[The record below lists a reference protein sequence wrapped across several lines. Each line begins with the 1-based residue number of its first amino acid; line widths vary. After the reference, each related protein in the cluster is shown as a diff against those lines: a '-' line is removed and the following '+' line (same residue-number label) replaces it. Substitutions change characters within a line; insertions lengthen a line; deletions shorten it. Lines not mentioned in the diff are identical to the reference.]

1 MGKQLAI
8 FISYLFHPLWMPLY
22 VMLIFWNI
30 NTKAMFISND
40 VVWHYILLV
49 VFINTL
55 LIPVLL
61 FWMMKRLKIIES
73 LHLDSQKDRFYPFAI
88 SGIFYLTTWYVF
100 SSLEIFTYLS
110 LVFVLAAVL
119 VFLAL
124 IINFFW
130 KISIHSMSMGAMSA
144 AILYFAAVH
153 FINSVWPV
161 YLVFILSGLVGFARL
176 KLKAHS
182 SAQVYVG
189 FLLGFAVLSIFTLG
203 YI

>member
-30 NTKAMFISND
+30 DTVFISND
-40 VVWHYILLV
+40 VVWLYILLV

-88 SGIFYLTTWYVF
+88 IGIFYLTTWYVF
-100 SSLEIFTYLS
+100 NSIEIFTYLS
-110 LVFVLAAVL
+110 LVFVLAAIL
-119 VFLAL
+119 VFFALA
-124 IINFFW
+124 INFFW
-130 KISIHSMSMGAMSA
+130 KISIHSMSMGAMSTA
-144 AILYFAAVH
+144 VLYLAAVH
-153 FINSVWPV
+153 FIDEVWPV
-161 YLVFILSGLVGFARL
+161 YLIFILSGLVGYARL

-182 SAQVYVG
+182 SSQVYIG
-189 FLLGFAVLSIFTLG
+189 YILGTLVVSIFFFTLL
-203 YI
+203 

>member
-8 FISYLFHPLWMPLY
+8 FISYIFHPLWMPLY

-30 NTKAMFISND
+30 DTVFISND
-40 VVWHYILLV
+40 VVWLYILLV

-88 SGIFYLTTWYVF
+88 IGIFYLTTWYVF
-100 SSLEIFTYLS
+100 NSIEIFTYLS
-110 LVFVLAAVL
+110 LVFVLAAIL
-119 VFLAL
+119 VFFALA
-124 IINFFW
+124 INFFW
-130 KISIHSMSMGAMSA
+130 KISIHSMSMGAMSTA
-144 AILYFAAVH
+144 VLYLAAVH
-153 FINSVWPV
+153 FIDEVWPV
-161 YLVFILSGLVGFARL
+161 YLIFILSGLVGYARL

-182 SAQVYVG
+182 SSQVYIG
-189 FLLGFAVLSIFTLG
+189 YILGTLVVSIFFFTLL
-203 YI
+203 

>member
-1 MGKQLAI
+1 
-8 FISYLFHPLWMPLY
+8 
-22 VMLIFWNI
+22 MLIFWNI

-40 VVWHYILLV
+40 VVWLYILLV

-61 FWMMKRLKIIES
+61 FWMMKRLNIIDS

-88 SGIFYLTTWYVF
+88 TGIFYLTTWYVF
-100 SSLEIFTYLS
+100 NSLEVFTYLS
-110 LVFVLAAVL
+110 LVFVIAALL

-124 IINFFW
+124 FINLFW
-130 KISIHSMSMGAMSA
+130 KISIHSMSMGAMSIA
-144 AILYFAAVH
+144 VLYLTAVH
-153 FINSVWPV
+153 FINTAWPV

-189 FLLGFAVLSIFTLG
+189 FVLGILLVSIFFFTLL
-203 YI
+203 

>member
-8 FISYLFHPLWMPLY
+8 FVSYIFHPLWMPLY

-30 NTKAMFISND
+30 NTKAMFISD
-40 VVWHYILLV
+40 DMVWLYILLV

-73 LHLDSQKDRFYPFAI
+73 LHLDSQKDRIYPFAI
-88 SGIFYLTTWYVF
+88 IGIFYLTTWYVF

-110 LVFVLAAVL
+110 LVFVLAAIL

-124 IINFFW
+124 AINFFW
-130 KISIHSMSMGAMSA
+130 KISIHSMSMGAMSTA
-144 AILYFAAVH
+144 VLYLVAVH
-153 FINSVWPV
+153 FIDVVWPV
-161 YLVFILSGLVGFARL
+161 YLVFILSGLVGYARL

-189 FLLGFAVLSIFTLG
+189 FVLGAAVLTVFTLG
-203 YI
+203 FI

>member
-1 MGKQLAI
+1 
-8 FISYLFHPLWMPLY
+8 MPLY

-40 VVWHYILLV
+40 AVWLYILLV

-61 FWMMKRLKIIES
+61 FWMMKRLKIIDS

-88 SGIFYLTTWYVF
+88 TGIFYLTTWYVF

-124 IINFFW
+124 FINLLW

-144 AILYFAAVH
+144 AILYFSAVH
-153 FINSVWPV
+153 FIDAVWPV

-189 FLLGFAVLSIFTLG
+189 FLLGFAVLSVFTLG
-203 YI
+203 YM